1 MCRSCARKPS
11 GFSTEVDPR
20 IMSLPVFLDSSC
32 TARISLLVTPPATN
46 TIRRRPCDIDPS
58 PNPCMAPRIPDG
70 ALAAS
75 VALPLRA
82 QDGADRLVRALVM
95 RKPSRLPKSSLS
107 SGSLIGLACQ
117 QHQHTAMKARSRAEQ
132 QQLRDNITCWAPPS
146 CGFLI
151 TYTANNLTS
160 ACPMILEMHCT
171 SGPPKHLTS
180 VITVATTHP
189 IGRKH
194 REPHDSHS
202 MNTSQ
207 DCNASATL
215 LKLKKAFLAAAT
227 IARELIVQQAAAAAL
242 LLSSSSIFHPPKR
255 MAESTTYRTK
265 GYCS

>member
-1 MCRSCARKPS
+1 MQSQLLDTTHTQGYRGAHTRKVLQQKPAAGKCLFNVPHPGCCCMPPSDGMSRGGVHARPGSAVPAACWSASHCSGEVPMCRSCARKPS

-82 QDGADRLVRALVM
+82 QDGAERLVRALVM

-117 QHQHTAMKARSRAEQ
+117 QHQHTAMKAHSRAAQ
-132 QQLRDNITCWAPPS
+132 QQL
-146 CGFLI
+146 
-151 TYTANNLTS
+151 
-160 ACPMILEMHCT
+160 
-171 SGPPKHLTS
+171 
-180 VITVATTHP
+180 
-189 IGRKH
+189 
-194 REPHDSHS
+194 
-202 MNTSQ
+202 
-207 DCNASATL
+207 
-215 LKLKKAFLAAAT
+215 
-227 IARELIVQQAAAAAL
+227 
-242 LLSSSSIFHPPKR
+242 
-255 MAESTTYRTK
+255 
-265 GYCS
+265 